1 MPAAAK
7 IAEVGELRSLIRGAL
22 IAIST
27 AYQGLP
33 VGEQVLL
40 RRQLTEAGAEMRVVK
55 NTLLRIAARDE
66 GLDIFA
72 ELAQG
77 PTALVI
83 SRDDLTAPAR
93 VLAAYLREHPSSPVE
108 LRGAVVEGRLVDAAF
123 VHELAAVPP
132 REELLGR
139 IAGGVVGPLV
149 ELTGLL
155 QAATREFAGLIE
167 ARAAQLEGTAG

>member
-1 MPAAAK
+1 MPTTAK
-7 IAEVGELRSLIRGAL
+7 VTEVGELRLLIRDAQ

-27 AYQGLP
+27 GYQGIS
-33 VGEQVLL
+33 VGEQVVL
-40 RRQLTEAGAEMRVVK
+40 RRRLTEAGAEMRVIK

-66 GLDIFA
+66 GLDAFG

-83 SRDDLTAPAR
+83 SREDVTAPAR
-93 VLAAYLREHPSSPVE
+93 VLAAYLREHPASPVE
-108 LRGAVVEGRLVDAAF
+108 MRGAVVEGKLVDAAF
-123 VHELAAVPP
+123 VQELAAVPP

-149 ELTGLL
+149 EFTSLL

-167 ARAAQLEGTAG
+167 ARAAQLEGAAG